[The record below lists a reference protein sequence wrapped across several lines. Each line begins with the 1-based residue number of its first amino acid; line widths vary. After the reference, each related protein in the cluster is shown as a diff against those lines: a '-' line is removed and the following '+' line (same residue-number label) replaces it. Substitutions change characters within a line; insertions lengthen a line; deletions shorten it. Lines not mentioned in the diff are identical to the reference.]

1 MCDTISV
8 MRLYELVLVLK
19 PSLKETERKKLLG
32 TVKEWLKDVKIKKEN
47 DWGQKPLSYAIKKEV
62 AGHYYQLML
71 EGDPSTGSGLVKDF
85 ETRLTRDENI
95 LRHLMLR
102 TK

>member
-1 MCDTISV
+1 MS
-8 MRLYELVLVLK
+8 MRLYELVLVLR
-19 PSLKETERKKLLG
+19 PSVKEADRKKLLG
-32 TVKEWLKDVKIKKEN
+32 TIKEWLADVKITKEN
-47 DWGQKPLSYAIKKEV
+47 DLGQKPLAYSIKKEV

-71 EGDPSTGSGLVKDF
+71 EGESIAKDF
-85 ETRLTRDENI
+85 ETRLVRNEHI

>member
-1 MCDTISV
+1 

-19 PSLKETERKKLLG
+19 PSVKEADRKKLLG
-32 TVKEWLKDVKIKKEN
+32 AIKDLLKDVKIKKEN
-47 DWGQKPLSYAIKKEV
+47 DWGQKPLAYTIKREV

-71 EGDPSTGSGLVKDF
+71 EGEAIAKDF
-85 ETRLTRDENI
+85 EQKIIRNENI

>member
-1 MCDTISV
+1 
-8 MRLYELVLVLK
+8 MRLYELVLVVR
-19 PSLKETERKKLLG
+19 PSIKEADRKKLLD
-32 TVKEWLKDVKIKKEN
+32 TIKDWLKDVKINKEN
-47 DWGQKPLSYAIKKEV
+47 DWGQKPLAYSIKKEV

-71 EGDPSTGSGLVKDF
+71 EGEAIAKDF
-85 ETRLTRDENI
+85 ETRLVRNEHI